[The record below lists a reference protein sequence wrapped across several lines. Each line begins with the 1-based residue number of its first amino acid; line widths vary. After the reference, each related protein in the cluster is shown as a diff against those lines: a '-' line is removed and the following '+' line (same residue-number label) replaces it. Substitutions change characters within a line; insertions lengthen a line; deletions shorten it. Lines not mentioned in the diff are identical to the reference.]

1 MYLYLDNNTTF
12 FNAKKA
18 GLCTLRQTSWLKGEN
33 NNIIGKPITNQA
45 NDLNTQIAR

>member
-12 FNAKKA
+12 FNAKKLDSA
-18 GLCTLRQTSWLKGEN
+18 HLGKRSWLKGEN
-33 NNIIGKPITNQA
+33 NNIIGKPITNQG